1 MIYNFIYFFLFFL
14 RNEKKILSTK
24 MKICT
29 NSTFIYYS
37 LLIRDL
43 RVLFSSLIIP
53 LNCKYLD
60 KSYKLD
66 ETIVFEKNAT
76 LKTFLGVHYF
86 SFKKDGLLSSRYF
99 KGQKISY

>member
-1 MIYNFIYFFLFFL
+1 
-14 RNEKKILSTK
+14 
-24 MKICT
+24 
-29 NSTFIYYS
+29 
-37 LLIRDL
+37 LL
-43 RVLFSSLIIP
+43 
-53 LNCKYLD
+53 KYLD
-60 KSYKLD
+60 EFYKLD